1 VTTQPIPEAREAH
14 LLRQIATLGCP
25 TEARWFADA
34 LEEQGEL
41 TGLLRL
47 RIAERMDQ
55 FEKRK

>member
-1 VTTQPIPEAREAH
+1 MTTITEEREAH
-14 LLRQIATLGCP
+14 LLRQIPTLGCP

-41 TGLLRL
+41 TGLIRL

-55 FEKRK
+55 IAKRK

>member
-1 VTTQPIPEAREAH
+1 VTAEREAH

-34 LEEQGEL
+34 LESQGEL

-47 RIAERMDQ
+47 RIAERMDKL
-55 FEKRK
+55 EARK

>member
-1 VTTQPIPEAREAH
+1 MPEDREAH

-47 RIAERMDQ
+47 RIAERMDAIS
-55 FEKRK
+55 KRK